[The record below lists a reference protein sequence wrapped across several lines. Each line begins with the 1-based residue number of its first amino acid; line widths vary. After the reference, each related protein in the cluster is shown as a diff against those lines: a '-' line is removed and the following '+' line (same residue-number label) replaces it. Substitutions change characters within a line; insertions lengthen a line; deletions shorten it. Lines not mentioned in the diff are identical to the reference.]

1 MKQPQV
7 ETSDILDLCTVLWYN
22 WSFLGFSGARVMK
35 VRFLV
40 FLVLSVAAG
49 ASAANPQVTLQVT
62 GPGAANGNIVLEL
75 YPEKAPITV
84 ENFIDYVRSGFYNGL
99 IFHRV
104 KIYDPPD
111 SYMGIIQGGGYDT
124 SMVEKTT
131 GPTIINESTNG
142 LSNLLGTI
150 AMARAGYP
158 HSAISGFFINQIDN
172 INLDFGGL
180 VQDPAENYYYK
191 PGYCVFGRVIS
202 GMSDVNAINELS
214 TTPIADGRP
223 DENVLIE
230 SATVTLEGPFCVEKL
245 EGDVDSDCDVDVE
258 DLMKFAIQ
266 WLNPSC
272 EGCYSADF
280 SGDGEVDFA
289 DFAKMSVNWL
299 NCTSITTPCN

>member
-1 MKQPQV
+1 MQNRRKLRLIVADGQGAF
-7 ETSDILDLCTVLWYN
+7 SDQE
-22 WSFLGFSGARVMK
+22 
-35 VRFLV
+35 RFLKRSTLIV
-40 FLVLSVAAG
+40 FVLLIVYAV
-49 ASAANPQVTLQVT
+49 SAPCFAVNPQVTLQVT
-62 GPGAANGNIVLEL
+62 GAVNGTIVLEL
-75 YPEKAPITV
+75 YPDEAPITV
-84 ENFIDYVRSGFYNGL
+84 SNFIDYTRSGFYDGL

-104 KIYDPPD
+104 TKYDPSNG
-111 SYMGIIQGGGYDT
+111 SYISVIQSGSVDPNGDERPAG
-124 SMVEKTT
+124 S
-131 GPTIINESTNG
+131 TIINESTNG